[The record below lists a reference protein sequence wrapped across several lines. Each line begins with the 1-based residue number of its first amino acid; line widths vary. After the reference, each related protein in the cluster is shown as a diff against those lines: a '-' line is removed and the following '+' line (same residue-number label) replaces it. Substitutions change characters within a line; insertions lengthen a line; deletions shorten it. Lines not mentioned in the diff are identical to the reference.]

1 MCLGATPATPPDP
14 QAETPKAAA
23 PYPAGLSMPWRLIG
37 IDAEV
42 AAAAR
47 AALTATAKTLAAS
60 WLTTP
65 QPFTAALQSAKPTI
79 NKPTINNRRITDQ
92 ISAGQPQNS
101 TGAPALTLEPSW
113 CTLMN
118 RHLFFVTVTDTQL
131 NTVLGSAHVAIGR
144 DDWKKLRGTAAQT
157 AYLNSKIPALATQA
171 LTAAAGGSKP
181 APDAMHVAFALGKEV
196 TRKNEGSSL
205 CLNQLL
211 EEKLGPRYTVA
222 RALGHDHLALVRDL
236 LGQPPA
242 LRRPTRTLI
251 LNWDHASAAEFK
263 PQVPVN
269 FTLNASLAETVY
281 GKHIPVDYKGDWT
294 CQDSSNSGINCRG
307 SGEAALTKL
316 LDDESKTLLLSD
328 WPQVARR
335 DRAWVYLDRGRAW
348 GLKMNDRMVAEIDGQ
363 QVKGHVVHFFGPEAK
378 LKSPRGFAINEG
390 AVLYIRLNQK
400 LPTLGT
406 TFRFDPRTFPTKY
419 PP

>member
-1 MCLGATPATPPDP
+1 MCLGAAPTVPIEP
-14 QAETPKAAA
+14 QAETLKAA

-47 AALTATAKTLAAS
+47 TALTATAKTLATS
-60 WLTTP
+60 WLTTA
-65 QPFTAALQSAKPTI
+65 QTFTATLQRTKPTL
-79 NKPTINNRRITDQ
+79 NNRRITDQ

-113 CTLMN
+113 CSLMN
-118 RHLFFVTVTDTQL
+118 RYLFFVTVTDTPL

-144 DDWKKLRGTAAQT
+144 DEWKKLRGAGAQT
-157 AYLNSKIPALATQA
+157 AYLNSKMPALATQA

-181 APDAMHVAFALGKEV
+181 ATNAMHVALALGKEV
-196 TRKNEGSSL
+196 SRQNEGSSL

-211 EEKLGPRYTVA
+211 EETLGPRYTVA
-222 RALGHDHLALVRDL
+222 RALGQDHLALVRDL

-251 LNWDHASAAEFK
+251 LNWTHASAAAFK

-269 FTLNASLAETVY
+269 FTLTASLAETVY
-281 GKHIPVDYKGDWT
+281 GKHIPVEYKGDWT
-294 CQDSSNSGINCRG
+294 CQDSRNNSINCGG

-316 LDDESKTLLLSD
+316 LDDESKALQLSD

-419 PP
+419 PPQGLN